1 MAIVRGNRRAGRGA
15 AFGRLIIYLSVC
27 ALAASSV
34 GEEAGAAAG
43 AAPASA
49 APAPAAQ
56 TAARDGGP
64 RKRIRDLGIVVGRMA
79 PGPLNA
85 ITDVKGVRV
94 GQVTI
99 NRGEGKL
106 VPGQGPAR
114 TGVTA
119 ILPHGGDLWREKV
132 PAATWVLNGTG
143 EMTGSIWIDT
153 QGALE
158 VPVLL
163 TNTMNIGRVMD
174 GVVQYM
180 LKRYPDIGIG
190 DDVVAPTV
198 AECDDSTLNDARGL
212 HVSPQDAVTAIESAR
227 EGPVAEGAVGA
238 GTGMI
243 SYEFKGGI
251 GTSSR
256 VLSREDGGWTVG
268 VLVNANMG
276 RRHELTVAGVPVG
289 REIPDL
295 RPVVKREETA
305 RNEVGGG
312 EMAAARGGA
321 TGTEVARAEA
331 PRPLP
336 SDGSIIIVIATD
348 APLDHLKLRR
358 LASKAALGLARTGTI
373 SHHGSG
379 DIFLAFSTG
388 NRVPHYPKPLTYTLT
403 VVPDDHLGPIFE
415 AAEEATEEAILNA
428 LAMATTTVGRDG
440 NTAYALPL
448 DRLTAIMKKYG
459 RLPAGGSASGGGAGT
474 GGRP

>member
-1 MAIVRGNRRAGRGA
+1 MAGENRLLRGGA
-15 AFGRLIIYLSVC
+15 AVGRLIILLMCTLVC
-27 ALAASSV
+27 AV
-34 GEEAGAAAG
+34 PAGAGPAGG
-43 AAPASA
+43 AAT
-49 APAPAAQ
+49 PAA
-56 TAARDGGP
+56 ARPEADGP
-64 RKRIRDLGIVVGRMA
+64 RKRIRALGIVVGRMA

-94 GQVTI
+94 GQVTL

-106 VPGQGPAR
+106 RPGFGPVR

-158 VPVLL
+158 VPVLM

-174 GVVQYM
+174 GVVAYM

-212 HVSPQDAVTAIESAR
+212 HVSAEDAARAIESAGT
-227 EGPVAEGAVGA
+227 GPVAEGAVGA

-243 SYEFKGGI
+243 SYQFKGGI
-251 GTSSR
+251 GTASR
-256 VLSREDGGWTVG
+256 ALAQEDGGFMVG

-276 RRHELTVAGVPVG
+276 RRRELLVAGVPVG
-289 REIPDL
+289 REIGDL
-295 RPVVKREETA
+295 MPTVKRD
-305 RNEVGGG
+305 EVAG
-312 EMAAARGGA
+312 ARGESA
-321 TGTEVARAEA
+321 RRPEVN
-331 PRPLP
+331 
-336 SDGSIIIVIATD
+336 DGSIIVVIATD

-358 LASKAALGLARTGTI
+358 LASKASLGLARTGAI

-403 VVPDDHLGPIFE
+403 VVPDDHLDPLFE

-428 LAMATTTVGRDG
+428 LTMATTTVGRDG

-448 DRLTAIMKKYG
+448 DRLSAILKKYG
-459 RLPAGGSASGGGAGT
+459 RRPEGADGGT

>member
-1 MAIVRGNRRAGRGA
+1 MRGAVRKVRGGGSD
-15 AFGRLIIYLSVC
+15 GVCIIFVW
-27 ALAASSV
+27 AVLAATCVAES
-34 GEEAGAAAG
+34 AGANSE
-43 AAPASA
+43 AP
-49 APAPAAQ
+49 
-56 TAARDGGP
+56 R
-64 RKRIRDLGIVVGRMA
+64 RRVRDLGIVIGRLA

-94 GQVTI
+94 GQVTL
-99 NRGEGKL
+99 NRGDGKL
-106 VPGQGPAR
+106 VPGKGRVR

-132 PAATWVLNGTG
+132 PAATWVMNGTG

-158 VPVLL
+158 VPILL

-212 HVSPQDAVTAIESAR
+212 HVSAADTVRAIEEAR

-238 GTGMI
+238 GTGMM
-243 SYEFKGGI
+243 SYQFKGGI
-251 GTSSR
+251 GTASR
-256 VLSREDGGWTVG
+256 VLPKEDGGFTVG

-276 RRHELTVAGVPVG
+276 RRSDLVVDGVPVG
-289 REIPDL
+289 REISDL
-295 RPVVKREETA
+295 MPK
-305 RNEVGGG
+305 
-312 EMAAARGGA
+312 EMV
-321 TGTEVARAEA
+321 E
-331 PRPLP
+331 
-336 SDGSIIIVIATD
+336 GSIIIVVATD
-348 APLDHLKLRR
+348 APLDHLKLKR
-358 LASKAALGLARTGTI
+358 LASKAGLGLARTGTI
-373 SHHGSG
+373 SSHGSG

-403 VVPDDHLGPIFE
+403 VVADDHLDPIFR

-428 LAMATTTVGRDG
+428 LTMATTTAGRDG

-448 DRLTAIMKKYG
+448 DRLVGVMKKYG
-459 RLPAGGSASGGGAGT
+459 RFAGDSGARSGGGAG
-474 GGRP
+474 GAAAEAP

>member
-1 MAIVRGNRRAGRGA
+1 MGEAIMGRRNRPAEGGITA
-15 AFGRLIIYLSVC
+15 GRLIIYIC
-27 ALAASSV
+27 AVLAQ
-34 GEEAGAAAG
+34 
-43 AAPASA
+43 AAPAGRGGAVAGSVGAPPA
-49 APAPAAQ
+49 AAAATEAVSGAPAASR
-56 TAARDGGP
+56 AEADGP
-64 RKRIRDLGIVVGRMA
+64 RRRVRDLGVVIGRLA

-85 ITDVKGVRV
+85 ITDVNGVRV
-94 GQVTI
+94 GQVTL

-106 VPGQGPAR
+106 VPGKGPVR

-158 VPVLL
+158 VPILL

-212 HVSPQDAVTAIESAR
+212 HVSAEDTVRAIEEAR

-238 GTGMI
+238 GTGMM
-243 SYEFKGGI
+243 SYQFKGGI
-251 GTSSR
+251 GTASR
-256 VLSREDGGWTVG
+256 VLPKEDGGFTVG

-276 RRHELTVAGVPVG
+276 RRADLSVDGVPVG
-289 REIPDL
+289 REIPE
-295 RPVVKREETA
+295 RMPKESV
-305 RNEVGGG
+305 
-312 EMAAARGGA
+312 
-321 TGTEVARAEA
+321 
-331 PRPLP
+331 
-336 SDGSIIIVIATD
+336 DGSIIIVVATD
-348 APLDHLKLRR
+348 APLDHLKLKR
-358 LASKAALGLARTGTI
+358 LASKAGLGLARTGTI
-373 SHHGSG
+373 SNHGSG

-403 VVPDDHLGPIFE
+403 VVADDHLDPIFR

-428 LAMATTTVGRDG
+428 LTMATTTVGRDG

-448 DRLTAIMKKYG
+448 DRLVGIMKKYG
-459 RLPAGGSASGGGAGT
+459 RLPGAAAGAASAGV
-474 GGRP
+474 P

>member
-1 MAIVRGNRRAGRGA
+1 
-15 AFGRLIIYLSVC
+15 
-27 ALAASSV
+27 
-34 GEEAGAAAG
+34 
-43 AAPASA
+43 
-49 APAPAAQ
+49 
-56 TAARDGGP
+56 
-64 RKRIRDLGIVVGRMA
+64 
-79 PGPLNA
+79 
-85 ITDVKGVRV
+85 
-94 GQVTI
+94 
-99 NRGEGKL
+99 
-106 VPGQGPAR
+106 
-114 TGVTA
+114 
-119 ILPHGGDLWREKV
+119 
-132 PAATWVLNGTG
+132 VLNGTG
-143 EMTGSIWIDT
+143 EMTGGIWIDT

-158 VPVLL
+158 VPVLM

-174 GVVQYM
+174 GVVAYM

-212 HVSPQDAVTAIESAR
+212 HVSAEDAARAIESASA
-227 EGPVAEGAVGA
+227 GPVAEGAVGA

-243 SYEFKGGI
+243 SYQFKGGI
-251 GTSSR
+251 GTASR
-256 VLSREDGGWTVG
+256 ALTQEDGGFTVG

-276 RRHELTVAGVPVG
+276 RRRELLVAGVPVG
-289 REIPDL
+289 REIADL
-295 RPVVKREETA
+295 MSTIKRD
-305 RNEVGGG
+305 EVAG
-312 EMAAARGGA
+312 ARG
-321 TGTEVARAEA
+321 ESAR
-331 PRPLP
+331 RPQVT
-336 SDGSIIIVIATD
+336 DGSIIVVIATD

-358 LASKAALGLARTGTI
+358 LASKASLGLARTGAI

-403 VVPDDHLGPIFE
+403 VVPDDHLDPLFE

-459 RLPAGGSASGGGAGT
+459 RLPAGGSASGGGSAAGGAGA

>member
-1 MAIVRGNRRAGRGA
+1 VTRPRHLATSI
-15 AFGRLIIYLSVC
+15 
-27 ALAASSV
+27 ALGLLAVAASGV
-34 GEEAGAAAG
+34 PVVAFAG
-43 AAPASA
+43 AAPVSA
-49 APAPAAQ
+49 APDSQ
-56 TAARDGGP
+56 TP
-64 RKRIRDLGIVVGRMA
+64 RRRVRDLGIVIGDMT
-79 PGPLNA
+79 PGPLDA
-85 ITDVKGVRV
+85 ITDVPGVRV
-94 GQVTI
+94 GHVTI
-99 NRGEGKL
+99 NRGSGRLK
-106 VPGQGPAR
+106 PGEGPAR

-158 VPVLL
+158 VPILL

-174 GVVQYM
+174 GVVDYM

-198 AECDDSTLNDARGL
+198 AECDDSFLNDARGR
-212 HVSPQDAVTAIESAR
+212 HVSPADTVRAIEAAK

-238 GTGMI
+238 GAGMM
-243 SYEFKGGI
+243 SYQFKGGI

-256 VLSREDGGWTVG
+256 VLRREDGGYTIG

-276 RRHELTVAGVPVG
+276 RRRDLTVAGVPVG
-289 REIPDL
+289 REIADL
-295 RPVVKREETA
+295 LPESPSEAHGTA
-305 RNEVGGG
+305 PGAPPSD
-312 EMAAARGGA
+312 AA
-321 TGTEVARAEA
+321 E
-331 PRPLP
+331 P
-336 SDGSIIIVIATD
+336 DGSIIIVVATD

-358 LASKAALGLARTGTI
+358 LASKAALGLARTGSI
-373 SHHGSG
+373 ANHGSG

-403 VVPDDHLGPIFE
+403 VVADDHLDPIFR

-440 NTAYALPL
+440 HTAHALPL
-448 DRLTAIMKKYG
+448 DRLVEVMKKYG
-459 RLPAGGSASGGGAGT
+459 RL
-474 GGRP
+474 R

>member
-1 MAIVRGNRRAGRGA
+1 VRKRGIVAG
-15 AFGRLIIYLSVC
+15 LSIILMWAC
-27 ALAASSV
+27 IGP
-34 GEEAGAAAG
+34 GESP
-43 AAPASA
+43 AAPAA
-49 APAPAAQ
+49 APA
-56 TAARDGGP
+56 GP
-64 RKRIRDLGIVVGRMA
+64 GDRASDAPRTRIRELGIVIGRMA

-94 GQVTI
+94 GHVTLI
-99 NRGEGKL
+99 RGEGKL
-106 VPGQGPAR
+106 RPGEGPVR

-174 GVVQYM
+174 GVVAYM

-198 AECDDSTLNDARGL
+198 AECDDSLLNDARGR
-212 HVSPQDAVTAIESAR
+212 HVSVEDTVRAIESASA
-227 EGPVAEGAVGA
+227 GPVAEGAVGA
-238 GTGMI
+238 GTGMT
-243 SYEFKGGI
+243 SYDFKGGI
-251 GTSSR
+251 GTASR
-256 VLSREDGGWTVG
+256 VLSKEDGGFTVG

-276 RRHELTVAGVPVG
+276 RRHQLTVAGVPVG
-289 REIPDL
+289 REISDL
-295 RPVVKREETA
+295 MPLE
-305 RNEVGGG
+305 GGG
-312 EMAAARGGA
+312 PPAGGA
-321 TGTEVARAEA
+321 A
-331 PRPLP
+331 
-336 SDGSIIIVIATD
+336 DGSIIIVVATD

-373 SHHGSG
+373 SNHGSG

-388 NRVPHYPKPLTYTLT
+388 NRVPHYAKPLTYSMT
-403 VVPDDHLGPIFE
+403 VVPDAHLNPIFE
-415 AAEEATEEAILNA
+415 AAQEATEEAILNA
-428 LAMATTTVGRDG
+428 LAMATSMVGRDG

-448 DRLTAIMKKYG
+448 DRLAGIMKKYG
-459 RLPAGGSASGGGAGT
+459 RPPGGAARGT
-474 GGRP
+474 R

>member
-1 MAIVRGNRRAGRGA
+1 MAIVRGNRQAGRGA
-15 AFGRLIIYLSVC
+15 AFGRLIIYLCVC

-34 GEEAGAAAG
+34 GEGTGAAAG
-43 AAPASA
+43 TAPASA
-49 APAPAAQ
+49 APAAQ
-56 TAARDGGP
+56 TPLRDHGP
-64 RKRIRDLGIVVGRMA
+64 RKRIRDLGIVIGRMT

-94 GQVTI
+94 GQVPI

-106 VPGQGPAR
+106 VAGQGPAR

-119 ILPHGGDLWREKV
+119 VLPHGGDLWRDKV

-276 RRHELTVAGVPVG
+276 RRRELTVAGAPVG
-289 REIPDL
+289 REITDL
-295 RPVVKREETA
+295 MPLVRRE
-305 RNEVGGG
+305 
-312 EMAAARGGA
+312 EMAAARGGPA
-321 TGTEVARAEA
+321 GTGVARAEA
-331 PRPLP
+331 PRPRP

-373 SHHGSG
+373 SSHGSG

-459 RLPAGGSASGGGAGT
+459 RLPAAGGQ
-474 GGRP
+474 P